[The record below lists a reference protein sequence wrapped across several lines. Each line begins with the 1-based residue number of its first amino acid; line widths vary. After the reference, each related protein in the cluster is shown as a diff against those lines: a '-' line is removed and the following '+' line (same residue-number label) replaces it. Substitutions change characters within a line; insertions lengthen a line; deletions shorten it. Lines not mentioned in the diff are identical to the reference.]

1 MKYTNTNKNPL
12 GLPETTIHSILCARD
27 AHRAVYQYNMNGGLI
42 EIYTQYLKTHNA
54 VPPVI
59 EECLPGK
66 LITDDT
72 AHRCIQVDPVY
83 KNYES
88 IHSLINKRTTFIHN
102 MRKVHSMD
110 AASMKLTQYKPSVEI
125 RQLIERIGSTVP
137 ANIDKEKLATIIRLY
152 DGALES
158 IAHRL
163 EKSDIAKHVCFN
175 SLVFNEI
182 YFDGTKT
189 VKIASHDLI
198 GINDYIWDYACL
210 LARSNDSTT
219 YLGLLH
225 NNQIVPELTEWY
237 SDPHAATRL
246 VVSIALVD
254 TLDIL
259 TSIAMSTSTTL
270 QNISY
275 INTRI
280 DRLIR
285 FVTQSYTT
293 LDYFKFKYEVSHG

>member
-1 MKYTNTNKNPL
+1 MKYTNTDKNPV
-12 GLPETTIHSILCARD
+12 GFPESAIHSILCARNI
-27 AHRAVYQYNMNGGLI
+27 HHAVYQYNMNGGHILVH
-42 EIYTQYLKTHNA
+42 TQYLKDLNSI
-54 VPPVI
+54 PPLLPDY
-59 EECLPGK
+59 LPGK
-66 LITDDT
+66 LMNDSIT
-72 AHRCIQVDPVY
+72 HRYLEIDPIY

-102 MRKVHSMD
+102 MRRVHSMNPAD
-110 AASMKLTQYKPSVEI
+110 LKLSQYKPSEEI
-125 RQLIERIGSTVP
+125 RQLINRIGDKIPT
-137 ANIDKEKLATIIRLY
+137 NIDREKVLTIIRLY
-152 DGALES
+152 NSTLES

-163 EKSDIAKHVCFN
+163 EKNDIAKHVCFN
-175 SLVFNEI
+175 SLIFNDI
-182 YFDGTKT
+182 YFDGSKS
-189 VKIASHDLI
+189 VKVSTHDLL

-210 LARSNDSTT
+210 LARSNDATT

-270 QNISY
+270 QNVNY

-293 LDYFKFKYEVSHG
+293 LDYFRYKYEVTRG